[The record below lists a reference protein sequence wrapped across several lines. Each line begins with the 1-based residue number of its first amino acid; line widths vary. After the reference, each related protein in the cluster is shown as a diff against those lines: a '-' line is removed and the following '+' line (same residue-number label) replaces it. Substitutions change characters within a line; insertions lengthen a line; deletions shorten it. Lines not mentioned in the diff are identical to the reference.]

1 MAAVIRRPTEEA
13 ALAKVSAEERFQ
25 RALNLLTPRQ
35 VVQAILRAGGYCN
48 ADIARL
54 YGVSN
59 QSVNNCLERALSRL
73 EGA

>member
-35 VVQAILRAGGYCN
+35 VVQAILRAGGYRN